1 MQAGVRSELPRDGY
15 ALSLLDWPSPVEAD
29 VRATVLLVHGL
40 GEHIGRY
47 DGVAQR
53 LLQAG
58 FAVRGYDHVGHG
70 LSGGRRGDLPE
81 RDRLLQD
88 LGQVIDATRRLPGR
102 AAHPLI
108 LLGHSMGGLVVARAV
123 AEKIRPV
130 DALVMSSPA
139 LAASTNAVQKFL
151 LATLPRWFPH
161 LCVDNGLDAQ
171 WVARSPQ
178 VVQAYLQDPL
188 VHRKIAAGL
197 AQWILA
203 EGAKTV
209 ADAPAWSTPSLL
221 LYAGTDRLV
230 DPQGS
235 ARFAAQA
242 PAAWVQAQAFEAM
255 YHEIF
260 NDPEAEQ
267 VFDVLIPWLTQRF

>member
-1 MQAGVRSELPRDGY
+1 MQVGVRSELPRDGY
-15 ALSLLDWPSPVEAD
+15 ALSLLDWPSPVD
-29 VRATVLLVHGL
+29 VQARATVLLVHGL

-81 RDRLLQD
+81 PDRLLQD
-88 LGQVIDATRRLPGR
+88 LGQVIDATRRMPGG
-102 AAHPLI
+102 AARPLI

-123 AEKIRPV
+123 AQKIRTV

-139 LAASTNAVQKFL
+139 LAAKTNAVQKFL
-151 LATLPRWFPH
+151 LATLPRWLPH

-171 WVARSPQ
+171 WLARSPQ

-188 VHRKIAAGL
+188 VHRKISAGL

-203 EGAKTV
+203 EGTQTV
-209 ADAPAWSTPSLL
+209 ADAPAWSIPSLL

>member
-15 ALSLLDWPSPVEAD
+15 ALSLLDWPSPVGVHA
-29 VRATVLLVHGL
+29 RATVLLVHGL

-81 RDRLLQD
+81 PDRLLQD
-88 LGQVIDATRRLPGR
+88 LGQVIDATRRMPGG
-102 AAHPLI
+102 AARPLI

-123 AEKIRPV
+123 AQKIRTV

-139 LAASTNAVQKFL
+139 LAAKTNAVQKFL
-151 LATLPRWFPH
+151 LATLPRWLPH

-188 VHRKIAAGL
+188 VHRKISAGL

-203 EGAKTV
+203 EGTQTV